1 MKERVAAIVSAYVAH
16 NAVASSD
23 LPALIA
29 SVATTLSE
37 LGREPTAADQAALSP
52 AVPVRRSVTANAITC
67 LDCGWSGRMLKRH
80 LSNAHGLSPAEY
92 RARWGLSREYPL
104 VAKEYSAMRREM
116 AKSIG
121 FGTRGRS
128 GRGRGAG

>member
-37 LGREPTAADQAALSP
+37 LGREPTAADQAAL
-52 AVPVRRSVTANAITC
+52 
-67 LDCGWSGRMLKRH
+67 
-80 LSNAHGLSPAEY
+80 
-92 RARWGLSREYPL
+92 
-104 VAKEYSAMRREM
+104 
-116 AKSIG
+116 
-121 FGTRGRS
+121 
-128 GRGRGAG
+128 